1 MVSCKVKN
9 EDLLTQNLQRF
20 WDLNLLG
27 IKENERSVY
36 ENVADEIKLEG
47 NRYTLKL
54 PFKEDH
60 PVTPK
65 NYLWSAKRLKRIKH
79 HIVRPPPPP
88 PLPPFYKGGGLTS
101 SNLAMRVEIKYFF

>member
-1 MVSCKVKN
+1 MPNIVANRVNLIQLSHVLTVSCKVKN

-65 NYLWSAKRLKRIKH
+65 KIICGVPRD
-79 HIVRPPPPP
+79 
-88 PLPPFYKGGGLTS
+88 
-101 SNLAMRVEIKYFF
+101 